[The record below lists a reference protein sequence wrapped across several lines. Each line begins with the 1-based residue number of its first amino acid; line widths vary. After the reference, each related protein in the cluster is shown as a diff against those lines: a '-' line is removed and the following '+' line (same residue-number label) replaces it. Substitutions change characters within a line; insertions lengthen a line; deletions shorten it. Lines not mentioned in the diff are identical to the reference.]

1 MLPLRLALQR
11 LPLSRAP
18 LLKSCSPCAG
28 HCGSRRFQA
37 RASSADSEELLAA
50 LDDKELLKTSVGF
63 IDGDFVS
70 AGDEGTFDV
79 SRPPARS
86 ARRPMRCPSSGC
98 QQRRTTLISSRARSW
113 VCACMQVVNPAT
125 GEVIAKAPLMKGA
138 ETRAAIAAA
147 ETAFPTWSRQVA
159 KERCKVMRRRAAST
173 LP

>member
-28 HCGSRRFQA
+28 HCSSRRFQA

-63 IDGDFVS
+63 IGGDFVS

-79 SRPPARS
+79 SAR
-86 ARRPMRCPSSGC
+86 
-98 QQRRTTLISSRARSW
+98 L
-113 VCACMQVVNPAT
+113 
-125 GEVIAKAPLMKGA
+125 
-138 ETRAAIAAA
+138 RAA
-147 ETAFPTWSRQVA
+147 
-159 KERCKVMRRRAAST
+159 
-173 LP
+173 LGD